1 MGKLSTSRSGTVLSA
16 MGLALSLAL
25 AQGPAA
31 HAEEGRL
38 NAQTLVD
45 RAEIEN
51 LIQRYYWNFGGGGAS
66 FTSFYTAD
74 AELDLGKNSY
84 KGTAGIE
91 GAYKAVPSDVPQ
103 KRSYSFNV
111 LPSNLLISLHGNEA
125 TAELIF
131 TEVVIDKQG
140 DAPRILTQGRE
151 FDNLVK
157 QNGKWL
163 IKRRQ
168 IMGAADRPAD
178 WPK

>member
-1 MGKLSTSRSGTVLSA
+1 MDRQSTSRGKTVLSA
-16 MGLALSLAL
+16 VALAFGLVL

-31 HAEEGRL
+31 HAQEGK
-38 NAQTLVD
+38 D
-45 RAEIEN
+45 RAEIET
-51 LIQRYYWNFGGGGAS
+51 LIQRYYWNFGGGGES
-66 FTSFYTAD
+66 FTSFYTSD

-91 GAYKAVPSDVPQ
+91 GAYKAVPSDTPQ
-103 KRSYSFNV
+103 RRSFSFNV
-111 LPSNLLISLHGNEA
+111 LPSNLLIVVHGNEA
-125 TAELIF
+125 TAQLVF

-140 DAPRILTQGRE
+140 DPPRILTQGRE
-151 FDNLVK
+151 FDHLVK

-168 IMGAADRPAD
+168 IMSAADRPAD